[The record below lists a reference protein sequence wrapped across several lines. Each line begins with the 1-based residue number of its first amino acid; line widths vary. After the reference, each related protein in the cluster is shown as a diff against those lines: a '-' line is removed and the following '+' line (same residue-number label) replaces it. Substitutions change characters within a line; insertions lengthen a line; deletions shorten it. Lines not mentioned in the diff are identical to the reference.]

1 MNEQSTTAD
10 LDHILRTRVRATF
23 RHRVDFERI
32 DPRKIDEIKRWCET
46 NCRDIWKFN
55 YSYGDIGG
63 YYLQF
68 DDDQDAMMFVL
79 KWGSQGG
86 VSAQ

>member
-1 MNEQSTTAD
+1 MNEQSITAD
-10 LDHILRTRVRATF
+10 LDHILITRVRATF

-46 NCRDIWKFN
+46 NCRDIWRF
-55 YSYGDIGG
+55 SHSHRASGG
-63 YYLQF
+63 YFQF
-68 DDDQDAMMFVL
+68 DNDQDVMMFVL

-86 VSAQ
+86 VS